1 MASPTHMEW
10 PKHTREPGVEEGE
23 EREEREA
30 KRVRLSEP
38 PYHHTPPEG
47 EPEVD
52 SDFEPEH
59 EHERE
64 HEHEHEHEHEQDD
77 HPEPGSAPKKE
88 KKKRVRTDRD
98 RERDRERR
106 RERDRAR
113 RARQAA
119 EREEAKAAEAAAAA
133 VEAQRVREDTEEGEY
148 CVCNGA
154 NGEEG
159 GTMVGCETCD
169 NWFHPACVGLDET
182 QVDMLDV
189 FICSSCEENTSR
201 RTSYRKM
208 CKAGCGRGARSTS
221 KFCSSRCAFAHAR
234 SLLSNVEKK
243 DMKALETAL
252 PAYPSPAPSVS
263 TDRPDDHSRAVL
275 EGAQDAATLALLSS
289 LQRQSADAERAL
301 AILARRQAMLA
312 YAVGVWESFAPGVVE
327 EPKKRSKN
335 KKRDG
340 EKDPR
345 PCGFDPRLVWN
356 DAEVAAWDGSE
367 REPTPPQEEEVEKEK
382 ETALERAARLG
393 LCAVGRRCER
403 HAGWQKTLAVQLEV
417 EVTQLT
423 RRRDELAMLGE
434 RIERAG
440 TTAVAARR
448 ARDEMHTALEA
459 KAKTKT

>member
-1 MASPTHMEW
+1 MASPAHSEW
-10 PKHTREPGVEEGE
+10 PKHTLEPEVE

-38 PYHHTPPEG
+38 PSHHTPTPAEG
-47 EPEVD
+47 EPEVE
-52 SDFEPEH
+52 SDFEPED
-59 EHERE
+59 
-64 HEHEHEHEHEQDD
+64 Q
-77 HPEPGSAPKKE
+77 PETDSAPKKE

-119 EREEAKAAEAAAAA
+119 EREEAKAAAAAAE
-133 VEAQRVREDTEEGEY
+133 VETEHVGEDTEDGEY
-148 CVCNGA
+148 CICNGA

-169 NWFHPACVGLDET
+169 NWFHPACVGLTEA

-189 FICSSCEENTSR
+189 YICTACEENTWR
-201 RTSYRKM
+201 RTSYRTI
-208 CKAGCGRGARSTS
+208 CKAGCGRAAPSTS
-221 KFCSSRCAFAHAR
+221 KFCSSRCAFNHAR
-234 SLLSNVEKK
+234 AVLSKVEKK
-243 DMKALETAL
+243 DVKALETAL
-252 PAYPSPAPSVS
+252 SAYPSPAPSVT
-263 TDRPDDHSRAVL
+263 TDQPDGHARAVT
-275 EGAQDAATLALLSS
+275 EGAQDAAMLALLSS
-289 LQRQSADAERAL
+289 MRRQSADAERAL
-301 AILARRQAMLA
+301 AILARRQAMLGS
-312 YAVGVWESFAPGVVE
+312 AVAVWESLAPGVVE

-345 PCGFDPRLVWN
+345 PCGFDPRLVWS

-367 REPTPPQEEEVEKEK
+367 REATTLPEEVEGDK
-382 ETALERAARLG
+382 ETALECAARLG

-448 ARDEMHTALEA
+448 ARDEVHAALEA
-459 KAKTKT
+459 KTKTKT

>member
-1 MASPTHMEW
+1 MASPAAPQTWGHDF
-10 PKHTREPGVEEGE
+10 EEG
-23 EREEREA
+23 RET

-38 PYHHTPPEG
+38 PHHTPTPAPEG

-52 SDFEPEH
+52 SDLEPEQDVAH
-59 EHERE
+59 ELEHENG
-64 HEHEHEHEHEQDD
+64 HE
-77 HPEPGSAPKKE
+77 EPDGAQKKKE

-119 EREEAKAAEAAAAA
+119 QREEAKAAAAAGA
-133 VEAQRVREDTEEGEY
+133 EASAGPEEVQSEDGEY
-148 CVCNGA
+148 CICRGA
-154 NGEEG
+154 AEG

-169 NWFHPACVGLDET
+169 NWFHPACVGLDEA

-189 FICSSCEENTSR
+189 YICAACEANTTR

-208 CKAGCGRGARSTS
+208 CKAGCGKGARSTS
-221 KFCSSRCAFAHAR
+221 NRCAFAHAR
-234 SLLSNVEKK
+234 TILSNVDKK
-243 DMKALETAL
+243 DAKALGVAL
-252 PAYPSPAPSVS
+252 TAYPTPAPSI
-263 TDRPDDHSRAVL
+263 TQGDHDRAVL
-275 EGAQDAATLALLSS
+275 EASQDAATLALLSS
-289 LQRQSADAERAL
+289 LRKQSADAERAL
-301 AILARRQAMLA
+301 AIIARRQAILA
-312 YAVGVWESFAPGVVE
+312 AAVGVWESFAPGLVE

-345 PCGFDPRLVWN
+345 PCGYDPRLIWS

-367 REPTPPQEEEVEKEK
+367 REATPPRKDEEGLEGEDRVK

-403 HAGWQKTLAVQLEV
+403 HAGWQKTLAVALEV
-417 EVTQLT
+417 EATQLS
-423 RRRDELAMLGE
+423 RRRDDLATLGE
-434 RIERAG
+434 RVERAG
-440 TTAVAARR
+440 TTTVAARR
-448 ARDEMHTALEA
+448 ARDGVRAALAA
-459 KAKTKT
+459 KK

>member
-1 MASPTHMEW
+1 MASPTHTEW

-59 EHERE
+59 EHE
-64 HEHEHEHEHEQDD
+64 HEHEQDD
-77 HPEPGSAPKKE
+77 HPDPGSAPKRE

-119 EREEAKAAEAAAAA
+119 EREEAKAAEADAAA
-133 VEAQRVREDTEEGEY
+133 VEAQQVREDTEEGEY

-169 NWFHPACVGLDET
+169 NWFHPA
-182 QVDMLDV
+182 
-189 FICSSCEENTSR
+189 
-201 RTSYRKM
+201 
-208 CKAGCGRGARSTS
+208 
-221 KFCSSRCAFAHAR
+221 FCSSRCAFAHAR
-234 SLLSNVEKK
+234 ALLSNVEKK
-243 DMKALETAL
+243 DVKALETAL
-252 PAYPSPAPSVS
+252 SAYPSPAPIVS
-263 TDRPDDHSRAVL
+263 IDRADDHSRAVL

-312 YAVGVWESFAPGVVE
+312 YAVGVWESLVPGVVE

-345 PCGFDPRLVWN
+345 PCGFDLRLVWS
-356 DAEVAAWDGSE
+356 DAEVAVWDGSE
-367 REPTPPQEEEVEKEK
+367 REATPPQEEEVDKEK

-417 EVTQLT
+417 EATQLT

-448 ARDEMHTALEA
+448 ARNEMHAALEA